1 MLVAAAAMASVS
13 CQKEENAPVNETKS
27 ATLTL
32 QATVADTKT
41 YIEDNAVLWGT
52 GEYVQLY
59 FNDGADKY
67 VKSKEDAADLWEGE
81 ASAMFSFDITYDPAE
96 SYVIGGVYPA
106 SAASIS
112 DDETS
117 AKAYK
122 LELPATQNATA
133 ISYDPAAYIMIMQPQ
148 TVTAIEAD
156 AYLASFRRA
165 TALNKITLTGVSD
178 NITSV
183 EITVPEEKAL
193 AGRRYFDLTTGVE
206 GEIYYSKT
214 NTVKVN
220 AAYSPGSIDVWFTS
234 WGVELAEG
242 DELTV
247 KMTSA
252 TKTYIRTIAA
262 RAEGIKFVEG
272 DLNKLTVNMSSAEEE
287 VLDNLSG
294 EYLIAA
300 MPGEWMLMSGTNAGS
315 YYNRFE
321 SAIASSASD
330 VLCSDFYGVT
340 NIENY
345 VWKVTKMEGGYSVQN
360 NSTGKYLNLT
370 ADGNNAHTSDVAV
383 AFDITVTD
391 KVAKVVPKNYTA
403 RELEYNSSN
412 PRFAFYKN
420 TQKDIYF
427 IPWVEDSTPRISVPS
442 NSIEVDAGATSCE
455 FTYDLHNIT
464 GTPDVSVALGATM
477 TNVDASV
484 EGNTVTVEFDDN
496 FEEIVKTA
504 TVILSIYGADDVE
517 VTITQKAYV
526 DTSVIKE
533 LTVSEFKEKEVS
545 TDVWYKLTGT
555 ISNIYNTTY
564 GNFYLTDEAG
574 DQVTVYGLKA
584 SESADN
590 TTFASLGL
598 KEGDVVTLIGNRSEY
613 NSTPQ
618 VGNAYYVSHITACDA
633 PIISFANNIVTITAE
648 GTIYYTTD
656 DSDPTTSS
664 ELYST
669 SFEITE
675 TKTVKAIAVADGKAP
690 SLVASKKCTY
700 VDPNVGGGDVVVETG
715 TVLWSDDWGE
725 EGVNST
731 AFASNLAIASYE
743 YSGRGGYG
751 DNATNVTYT
760 SDASNNVRIT
770 KSTGGNC
777 SGGHLWFNKSV
788 AGELKTSAIN
798 LYGVTSLSFSHS
810 QGTSGS
816 SCESYYS
823 IDGGASWIQLGT
835 QSGAIATKTY
845 EFTVPE
851 GTASIMIK
859 LAHPSSNSKN
869 TRVDNLT
876 LKAN

>member
-1 MLVAAAAMASVS
+1 MLVAAAAMAFTS
-13 CQKEENAPVNETKS
+13 CQKEETAAPETVS
-27 ATLTL
+27 ATLTMH
-32 QATVADTKT
+32 AGVEETKT
-41 YIEDNAVLWGT
+41 YLGEDNAVLWG
-52 GEYVQLY
+52 
-59 FNDGADKY
+59 K
-67 VKSKEDAADLWEGE
+67 GE
-81 ASAMFSFDITYDPAE
+81 AVTLYVGSGETAKFFDSASTDAYDGMASASFTFAIEDVAQAD
-96 SYVIGGVYPA
+96 SYALGGIYPA
-106 SAASIS
+106 SAANGITNDNPESFKI
-112 DDETS
+112 
-117 AKAYK
+117 A
-122 LELPATQNATA
+122 LPATQNAEPGK
-133 ISYDPAAYIMIMQPQ
+133 YDPSAYIMVLKP
-148 TVTAIEAD
+148 EAVE
-156 AYLASFRRA
+156 ALPSEYTASFRRA
-165 TALNKITLTGVSD
+165 VALNNITLTGVKEAINSVA
-178 NITSV
+178 ITA
-183 EITVPEEKAL
+183 EGKDL
-193 AGRRYFDLTTGVE
+193 AGRRKFNLTTGAE
-206 GEIYYSKT
+206 GEIYYGQTST
-214 NTVKVN
+214 ITVN
-220 AAYSPGSIDVWFTS
+220 ATYAAGDIDVWFTS

-242 DELTV
+242 DKLTV

-252 TKTYIRTIAA
+252 TKTYTRTIEA

-272 DLNKLTVNMSSAEEE
+272 DLNKLTVNMSSAKEED
-287 VLDNLSG
+287 LDNLSG

-315 YYNRFE
+315 YYNHFDSGVTSSE
-321 SAIASSASD
+321 SDI
-330 VLCSDFYGVT
+330 LCSDFYGVD
-340 NIENY
+340 NIESY
-345 VWKVTKMEGGYSVQN
+345 VWTIAKMDGGYSIQN
-360 NSTGKYLNLT
+360 NSTGKYLHLT
-370 ADGNNAHTSDVAV
+370 ADGNSAHTSDVAV

-403 RELEYNSSN
+403 RELEYNSSS

-427 IPWVEDSTPRISVPS
+427 IPWVEDSTPRISVSS
-442 NSIEVDAGATSCE
+442 NSIEVDADATSCE
-455 FTYDLHNIT
+455 FTYNLHNIT
-464 GTPDVSVALGATM
+464 GTPAVSVATGATM
-477 TNVDASV
+477 ANVTASV

-496 FEEIVKTA
+496 VEEIVKTA
-504 TVILSIYGADDVE
+504 TVILSIDGADDVE

-526 DTSVIKE
+526 DTSVIEE

-584 SESADN
+584 SESAGN

-731 AFASNLAIASYE
+731 TFASNLAIASYE